1 MFWCLM
7 LGGRAPR
14 PDREPYTR
22 RAMADKVDKPKKKA
36 KPKKDEK
43 GVLAALPAT
52 RPERIGSRRA
62 EPAARRA
69 RAKPA
74 SNGAKAAAGKPATAA
89 KAAGT
94 KRASAKTAAR
104 PSSSRATAARP
115 KAAAPHTFEPTQA
128 AESAAKAEA
137 PSPRPRPVSEGAP
150 GIGTGAT
157 APDERSPESARPSG
171 IELASTAVRAA
182 GEVAQLGIT
191 IGGHL
196 LKRAVE
202 RLPRP

>member
-1 MFWCLM
+1 MIWCLK

-36 KPKKDEK
+36 KSKKDDK
-43 GVLAALPAT
+43 GVLAALPTT
-52 RPERIGSRRA
+52 RPERIGNRRT
-62 EPAARRA
+62 EPAARRP

-74 SNGAKAAAGKPATAA
+74 SNGAETAPAAA
-89 KAAGT
+89 KAT
-94 KRASAKTAAR
+94 KSTRAKTASRA
-104 PSSSRATAARP
+104 SSSRATTARP

-128 AESAAKAEA
+128 AETAAKAAA
-137 PSPRPRPVSEGAP
+137 PPTSRPRPVSEGAP
-150 GIGTGAT
+150 GIGTGGT
-157 APDERSPESARPSG
+157 APGERPPESARPSG
-171 IELASTAVRAA
+171 IELAGTAVKAA

-196 LKRAVE
+196 LKRALD